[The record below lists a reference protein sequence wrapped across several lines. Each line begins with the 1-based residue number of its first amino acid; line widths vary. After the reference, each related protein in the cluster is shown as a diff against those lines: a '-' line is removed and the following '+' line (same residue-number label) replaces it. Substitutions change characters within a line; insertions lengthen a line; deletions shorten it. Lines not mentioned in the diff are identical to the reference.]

1 MQNNLIVF
9 IHLLAAGV
17 AFGSLLYGT
26 LLLMQ
31 KGREGD
37 AAPEHSLRYRAL
49 EVLAPTV
56 FVALL
61 VLVASGIFYL
71 FANYTGQNDFSDDYY
86 NLFGIKMLF
95 AIAAIFLSIYQTFTL
110 KGRISNLDL
119 SPENRKLVPAT
130 LAQMETIGKIAL
142 GVIAATAFLGVSLAR
157 L

>member
-17 AFGSLLYGT
+17 AFGSLLYAT
-26 LLLMQ
+26 LLLLPRGKQ
-31 KGREGD
+31 DD
-37 AAPEHSLRYRAL
+37 AAPEQSTRYRAL

-56 FVALL
+56 FVSLL
-61 VLVASGIFYL
+61 VLLASGIYFL
-71 FANYTGQNDFSDDYY
+71 FANYTGQNNFTDGYY

-95 AIAAIFLSIYQTFTL
+95 VIAAIFLSIYQTFTL

-130 LAQMETIGKIAL
+130 LDQMETVGKIAL
-142 GVIAATAFLGVSLAR
+142 GVIAAAAFLGVSLAR
-157 L
+157 F

>member
-9 IHLLAAGV
+9 IHIFAAGV
-17 AFGSLLYGT
+17 ALGSLVFAA
-26 LLLMQ
+26 LLFSA
-31 KGREGD
+31 KN
-37 AAPEHSLRYRAL
+37 AAGEAATEQTLRYRAM

-71 FANYTGQNDFSDDYY
+71 FANYTGQNNFSDSYY

-95 AIAAIFLSIYQTFTL
+95 AIAAVFLSIYQTFTL
-110 KGRISNLDL
+110 KGRISHLDL
-119 SPENRKLVPAT
+119 SPENRERVPAT
-130 LAQMETIGKIAL
+130 LGQMETVGRIAL
-142 GVIAATAFLGVSLAR
+142 GVIAAAAFLGVSLAR